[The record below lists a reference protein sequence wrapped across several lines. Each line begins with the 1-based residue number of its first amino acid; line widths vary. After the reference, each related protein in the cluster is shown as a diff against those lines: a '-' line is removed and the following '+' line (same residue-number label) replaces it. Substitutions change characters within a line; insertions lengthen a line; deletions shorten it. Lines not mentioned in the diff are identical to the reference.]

1 MNPRHAFHPDL
12 NECALEDRCL
22 MYAPGLYS
30 TGFLPLAA
38 GTNLISVPGL
48 NAPGGSGGAPT
59 FPGPSFYY
67 IFIGGSGGGGGGIS
81 NGAGSAGISIYGLTT
96 NNGFVAVSVSG
107 QGAGSTS
114 GGGGGTTAPSSTLG
128 YGGNVSS
135 GYGTSLNI
143 SNNYGTSANTVG
155 SMPVHSF
162 DSGTNVTPAN
172 TGTSGASGTGGSA
185 SSTPD
190 ANTELWNSLLKRN
203 TRNIS
208 GGMTSPSGMNVSGT
222 P

>member
-1 MNPRHAFHPDL
+1 MNPRHALHPDL
-12 NECALEDRCL
+12 NECMLEDRCL

-30 TGFLPLAA
+30 TGFAPLAP
-38 GTNLISVPGL
+38 GTNLIAVAGLNVPG
-48 NAPGGSGGAPT
+48 GGSGGAPNY
-59 FPGPSFYY
+59 PGPSFYY
-67 IFIGGSGGGGGGIS
+67 IFIGGGGGGGGIS
-81 NGAGSAGISIYGLTT
+81 NGAGSSGISIYGLAT
-96 NNGFVAVSVSG
+96 NNGYVNVSV
-107 QGAGSTS
+107 GAAGTGSTT
-114 GGGGGTTAPSSTLG
+114 GGGGAPAPSTNLG

-162 DSGTNVTPAN
+162 DSGTNVAPATANGGTASTP
-172 TGTSGASGTGGSA
+172 TP
-185 SSTPD
+185 TPD

-203 TRNIS
+203 TRNMN